1 MQKDFSY
8 PLTVSDISSAEK
20 KYTINAN
27 AEECAVLA
35 EILKVPAIKKFAADV
50 YTKMKNKSTLLEV
63 WGRVDAVVTRQ
74 SVISLDFF
82 DKAYQSEFSLVF
94 DTKATPQMQKEMEEE
109 LGDDTPDI
117 VLNGTIDLV
126 QIASEQLALEL
137 EDYPRKDGEAF
148 NFKSEFTDDEDE
160 RKNPFKILEKLK
172 K

>member
-27 AEECAVLA
+27 IEECAALA

-50 YTKMKNKSTLLEV
+50 YTKMKNKSSLLEV
-63 WGRVDAVVTRQ
+63 WGSVDAVVTCQ

-82 DKAYQSEFSLVF
+82 DKAYHSEFSRVF
-94 DTKATPQMQKEMEEE
+94 DIKATPQMQKEMEEE

-117 VLNGTIDLV
+117 IFNNQIDLV
-126 QIASEQLALEL
+126 QIASEQLALDL
-137 EDYPRKDGEAF
+137 EDYPRKEGEIF
-148 NFKSEFTDDEDE
+148 NFKSEFSDEEDNK
-160 RKNPFKILEKLK
+160 KNPFKILEKLK